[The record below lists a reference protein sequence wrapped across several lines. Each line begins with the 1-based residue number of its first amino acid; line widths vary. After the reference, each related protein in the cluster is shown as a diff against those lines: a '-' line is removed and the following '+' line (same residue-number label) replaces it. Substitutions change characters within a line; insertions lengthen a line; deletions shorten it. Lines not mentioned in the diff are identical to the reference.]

1 MKKSDFSSLPNSPY
15 FTVKSRWS
23 MTSRL
28 YQLSILYSQES
39 LIHDFSSLPNSPYFT
54 VKSRWSMTS
63 RLYPALHT
71 LQSRVVDPWLLVSTQ
86 LSILYSQESLIHDF
100 SSLPNSAYFTV
111 KSRWSMTS
119 RLYPTLHT
127 LQSRVVDPW
136 LPSFLHCFI
145 NIIKLVHV
153 LNISEILLA
162 LR

>member
-1 MKKSDFSSLPNSPY
+1 LFISYKTSATVKNEKIWLLVSTQLSILYSQESLIHDFSSLP
-15 FTVKSRWS
+15 TLHTLQSRVVDPWLLVS
-23 MTSRL
+23 S
-28 YQLSILYSQES
+28 QLSILYSQES

-71 LQSRVVDPWLLVSTQ
+71 LQSRVVDPWL
-86 LSILYSQESLIHDF
+86 
-100 SSLPNSAYFTV
+100 
-111 KSRWSMTS
+111 
-119 RLYPTLHT
+119 
-127 LQSRVVDPW
+127 
-136 LPSFLHCFI
+136 PSFLHCFI